1 MYDRFCKKAFA
12 KNNFKKVS
20 CITNIL
26 SFYKYDQFDDEF
38 MIFQPDQ
45 IM

>member
-12 KNNFKKVS
+12 KNNFKKVFR
-20 CITNIL
+20 ITNIF
-26 SFYKYDQFDDEF
+26 SFNKYDQFDGEF
-38 MIFQPDQ
+38 IIFQPDQ

>member
-1 MYDRFCKKAFA
+1 MIDSVKKHLPKIISKKCFV
-12 KNNFKKVS
+12 KIIYYNN
-20 CITNIL
+20 
-26 SFYKYDQFDDEF
+26 KYDQFDDEF